1 MDWNKPVI
9 NVLSNICLCIQLPR
23 KEHFVIQVFIFFFYK
38 LPKDHHC
45 LHEQAGASK
54 IGNTMNEMDN
64 GLI

>member
-9 NVLSNICLCIQLPR
+9 NVFSNICYSS
-23 KEHFVIQVFIFFFYK
+23 FFICFYK

-54 IGNTMNEMDN
+54 VGNTMNEMDN